1 MSVFLIPK
9 IYCLYVKYVE
19 KKEEEVCAIPC
30 FVFFF
35 SMVNASLFYPCSPL
49 ALETQ
54 KGNIQFFPPRATFF
68 FPVYCSLW
76 QKMSS
81 RRATSS
87 SFGNGRS
94 SNGDDISGS
103 SRPSSCSYLS
113 NVRPENRY
121 RFSTNPVC
129 SVTCQNVS
137 VWDLVNQIHAL

>member
-9 IYCLYVKYVE
+9 IYCLYVKNVE
-19 KKEEEVCAIPC
+19 KKKKKGLCNTM
-30 FVFFF
+30 VFFF
-35 SMVNASLFYPCSPL
+35 VYGQCIIVLSLFSFSPGN
-49 ALETQ
+49 T
-54 KGNIQFFPPRATFF
+54 KGQHTIFSPQGNFF

-121 RFSTNPVC
+121 RISTNPVC